1 MTRGE
6 QVEMKIEELAK
17 NQCIGDS
24 IKRVPFI
31 HKLLV
36 RIAIYEIFLEAEELD
51 ASFKFWASK
60 RNNEDRKER
69 GLPKTNLEWS

>member
-17 NQCIGDS
+17 NFCIGES
-24 IKRVPFI
+24 IKRIPII

-36 RIAIYEIFLEAEELD
+36 RIAIYEIYLESEELD
-51 ASFKFWASK
+51 ARFKFWATK

-69 GLPKTNLEWS
+69 GLPKTKLEWK